1 MKYDNLDVL
10 VLTYNR
16 ADYLKIQL
24 DSIFQS
30 SADWRETIIIDNAS
44 TDHTQDVIKA
54 AMEKYPKRKVRVIR
68 HEKNIGNTGNFE
80 YSQTVADNEYVA
92 VFHDDDA
99 IHPEYIDRAMYL
111 LLKNKDAV
119 CCTGGADA
127 LYNVN
132 NENWPMLP
140 DEYLLYPKSGA
151 FAQLLMGRM
160 MFMCSIYKT
169 SAYKQVKYRPDLYGK
184 LHDIIFLMEINQLG
198 SVVFQQ
204 GTVVRWR
211 QHPLSDSNTLKTG
224 PFPDEILHLI
234 LAVNR
239 MLQKDKTRFKDIKLY
254 DEIAGPL
261 LYNFTYF
268 MYKWSYLPKY
278 LPWDAFRKKLREKKL
293 FTNPQYATFDKSMD
307 ELYNPVIL
315 REAAKLRDECRHQY
329 YFRVCGM

>member
-10 VLTYNR
+10 VLTHNR
-16 ADYLKIQL
+16 ADYLRIQL

-111 LLKNKDAV
+111 LMQNGDAV
-119 CCTGGADA
+119 LCTGDA
-127 LYNVN
+127 VPMYNVN
-132 NENWPMLP
+132 SENWPMLP
-140 DEYLLYPKSGA
+140 HEYILYPKSGA
-151 FAQLLMGRM
+151 FAQLLMGRPP
-160 MFMCSIYKT
+160 FMCSIYKT

-204 GTVVRWR
+204 GMVLRWR
-211 QHPLSDSNTLKTG
+211 QHAYSDSNTLKTG
-224 PFPDEILHLI
+224 PFPEETLHVL
-234 LAVNR
+234 LSVKQ
-239 MLQKDKTRFKDIKLY
+239 MLQEDQACFADIPVY
-254 DEIAGPL
+254 GEIAGPL
-261 LYNFTYF
+261 LYNFAYF
-268 MYKWSYLPKY
+268 IYGWGYLSQY
-278 LPWDAFRKKLREKKL
+278 LSWESFCEQMHQTQL
-293 FTNPQYATFDKSMD
+293 FTLEQYNAYQESIDK
-307 ELYNPVIL
+307 LYNPVIL
-315 REAAKLRDECRHQY
+315 QEAVKLREKCRHQY